1 MGINAL
7 LACKQKTVDNFI
19 FGRQLFLKKI
29 NYPNWKRGVLFLLV
43 DSEHLLDNADIF
55 RIRLIVMETVFQ
67 EE

>member
-19 FGRQLFLKKI
+19 FGRQLFKKKK
-29 NYPNWKRGVLFLLV
+29 YQNWKGGVLFLLV